1 VIRLEGVA
9 KEYYMGDV
17 VVQALE
23 GIDLEIQR
31 GEFVSIMGPSG
42 SGKSTLLNILGVL
55 DQPSRGAYYLE
66 GVDITQLRDGE
77 LAQIRNRHF
86 GFIF

>member
-1 VIRLEGVA
+1 MIRLEGVA

-31 GEFVSIMGPSG
+31 GETDR
-42 SGKSTLLNILGVL
+42 KSV
-55 DQPSRGAYYLE
+55 
-66 GVDITQLRDGE
+66 V
-77 LAQIRNRHF
+77 
-86 GFIF
+86 